1 MIKEVLIGAAVL
13 AIIVAAIAA
22 LIKYLKEQQELGIT
36 PERVFFDDLNLNEIK
51 GWYKGKI
58 DSEDKVG
65 VLLYPNKENLE
76 KWKLNIEENDHMIIQ
91 MVYNKTADEVVSYR
105 EIAFTEMSSKL
116 KEMLDNSGGSVVIEK

>member
-1 MIKEVLIGAAVL
+1 MFKEVLIGAAVA
-13 AIIVAAIAA
+13 AIIAAVIIA
-22 LIKYLKEQQELGIT
+22 LRKYLKEQQDSGIS

-51 GWYKGKI
+51 GWFNGKI
-58 DSEDKVG
+58 DSADKVG

-91 MVYNKTADEVVSYR
+91 MVYNKASDDVVSYR

-116 KEMLDNSGGSVVIEK
+116 KEMMDNSGGSVVIEK